1 MTALPPAGSPAKIL
15 VQLDEAALA
24 RWVLWLVEALERR
37 PETQLFVRIAGRR
50 AQDGASA
57 LATLLSLERMLL
69 RRNREGGAD
78 RIDRGELGPQRIE
91 QAGFKPDIVIDL
103 TGEGPSQSKA
113 ICLRPLYDGNPGEA
127 ALASALFFR
136 GTPAISIERIM
147 PGDDAGSVVVSG
159 TASLE
164 AAAGVGGGIEAV
176 GSRVITLLL
185 KALSAVNTDLPLRSA
200 PVIAGRQIGNR
211 EVLVR
216 SAKNVA
222 RAAARAAYQLCCHG
236 SHWRVGWRFV
246 EPGCDVWTRRDLSGT
261 RWNVLADP
269 VDHFYADP
277 FPLHWRGRDYLF
289 FEDLDHKTGKGVIAA
304 VTFDEAGRPG
314 PAITVIEEPWHL
326 SYPFLIER
334 GGEIFMIPESSA
346 NRDIALY
353 RAVEFPL
360 RWERHAVLVEGIEA
374 ADATIVEHDGL
385 LFMFAVVRDGIG
397 GYSDTLAIWWS
408 TDLFG
413 PWQPHPD
420 NPVLVDDRTARPAG
434 NFVRQNGSL
443 YRPVQDCR
451 RAYGAALG
459 FMKVTRLD
467 REAFAQEGEGTISG
481 GPSWPG
487 KRLHTLNYNGRLEA
501 IDGFTLRPKPKFAAD
516 LVDWWYRP
524 AGGLESGLARR

>member
-1 MTALPPAGSPAKIL
+1 MTDSSPAAGPARFL
-15 VQLDEAALA
+15 VRVDDAALA
-24 RWVLWLVEALERR
+24 RWVLWLVEALEKR
-37 PETQLFVRIAGRR
+37 PGTQVFVKIGERSGV
-50 AQDGASA
+50 GESSA
-57 LATLLSLERMLL
+57 LPTLLSLERMLL
-69 RRNREGGAD
+69 RRSQPTGSD
-78 RIDRGELGPQRIE
+78 RIGRGDIGDARLAP
-91 QAGFKPDIVIDL
+91 AGFGPDIVIDL
-103 TGEGPSQSKA
+103 TDGTGADVAPSA
-113 ICLRPLYDGNPGEA
+113 VRLRPLYDGQPGET

-136 GTPAISIERIM
+136 GTPEIAIERIE
-147 PGDDAGSVVVSG
+147 PGGTAGRIVASG

-164 AAAGVGGGIEAV
+164 AAAGIGGGIEAV
-176 GSRVITLLL
+176 GSRVIALLL
-185 KALSAVNTDLPLRSA
+185 KALSGAEEPAAVSASLPIRA
-200 PVIAGRQIGNR
+200 IGNR
-211 EVLVR
+211 DVLAR

-222 RAAARAAYQLCCHG
+222 RAAARAAYRLCCHG

-246 EPGCDVWTRRDLSGT
+246 EPGGDVWTRRDLSGT

-326 SYPFLIER
+326 SYPFLFER
-334 GGEIFMIPESSA
+334 GGQIFMIPESSA

-408 TDLFG
+408 ADLFG

-434 NFVRQNGSL
+434 NLVRQNGSL

-451 RAYGAALG
+451 RAYGA
-459 FMKVTRLD
+459 
-467 REAFAQEGEGTISG
+467 
-481 GPSWPG
+481 
-487 KRLHTLNYNGRLEA
+487 RLHEGDTA
-501 IDGFTLRPKPKFAAD
+501 RPGSFC
-516 LVDWWYRP
+516 
-524 AGGLESGLARR
+524 AGG